1 MKKYRTL
8 FSILL
13 LSLVMVGHTG
23 QKPPEK
29 VTFPNMVKISLLEA
43 PEPSEVDEV
52 NALLQAF
59 QADNSDFST
68 TSEKGSEKT
77 PKATPS
83 PENRHDNH
91 DDNHATFV
99 LEFKSKEA
107 KGKRQILMPETGE
120 FKLVLEAG
128 PRFEITDKDAR
139 DGETRVKM
147 PASTLKTWVH
157 LEEAKD
163 NSSLAVSDELYYVQD
178 TLSKERKKHSHD
190 EKANQWFKLGLR
202 PLPVPNDWY
211 SPDGQ
216 TFVLRFKAQQVKACE
231 LLLQKQRGEA
241 PFPPGIKQIGTAGGT
256 VELPGVAKL
265 ELPAGAL
272 NQNTTVKIT
281 QITEAPSRGYP
292 GPNPEDPLACK
303 GPFEFCEMGASVG
316 YEFIT
321 PLIRIEP
328 FNLDLTQPGT
338 LRFLSLLDPAYSI
351 YAEGGVNEFQSEDIN
366 NIHTGTERL
375 SKPPG
380 KYQPFKINKFVYFS
394 KMASY
399 GWLKNNKL
407 FYEKNNSFKTNQTH
421 PQPAHSR
428 LRTETVPSVILL
440 T

>member
-1 MKKYRTL
+1 MN
-8 FSILL
+8 LL
-13 LSLVMVGHTG
+13 KPTATALLTSLLAASSLIPPAQQSSQRQPQIQPQVQTAADTG

-91 DDNHATFV
+91 DDNNETFV

-202 PLPVPNDWY
+202 PLPV
-211 SPDGQ
+211 
-216 TFVLRFKAQQVKACE
+216 RFGKQHFAWPGNC
-231 LLLQKQRGEA
+231 LQRLPQR
-241 PFPPGIKQIGTAGGT
+241 
-256 VELPGVAKL
+256 
-265 ELPAGAL
+265 
-272 NQNTTVKIT
+272 
-281 QITEAPSRGYP
+281 
-292 GPNPEDPLACK
+292 
-303 GPFEFCEMGASVG
+303 
-316 YEFIT
+316 
-321 PLIRIEP
+321 
-328 FNLDLTQPGT
+328 
-338 LRFLSLLDPAYSI
+338 
-351 YAEGGVNEFQSEDIN
+351 
-366 NIHTGTERL
+366 
-375 SKPPG
+375 
-380 KYQPFKINKFVYFS
+380 
-394 KMASY
+394 
-399 GWLKNNKL
+399 
-407 FYEKNNSFKTNQTH
+407 
-421 PQPAHSR
+421 
-428 LRTETVPSVILL
+428 
-440 T
+440 